1 MNDAAH
7 IPMMATISAIRPL
20 SGDTALFQLQLDT
33 SLTSELAAF
42 TPGQFIQLSVPA
54 GGEIPL
60 SLADRP
66 GEDGTLELCVRRVG
80 QVTALLHCLR
90 AGDRVGVRGPFGTGF
105 PVTEMAGSHVLLLAG
120 GLGIVP
126 LRSLLFHVLR
136 EKGRYASVTLMYGAR
151 EPSAMLFR
159 DELVALAR
167 DSQLKLFLTVDFA
180 AEQPSGDF
188 TCAIGLLPDL
198 LQGVSFPTESTYAA
212 VCGPPALYRC
222 LMGELTSEGFAAER
236 ILVSLERRMQCG
248 IGRCCHC
255 AVGQLLCCCDGPV
268 FRYSAIS
275 HIPGAL

>member
-1 MNDAAH
+1 MNDVAH

-20 SGDTALFQLQLDT
+20 TGDTALLNLHLDNG
-33 SLTSELAAF
+33 LTRELAAF

-54 GGEIPL
+54 GGEIPI
-60 SLADRP
+60 SLTDKP
-66 GEDGTLELCVRRVG
+66 GEDGTLELCVRRIG
-80 QVTALLHCLR
+80 QVTALLHHLR
-90 AGDRVGVRGPFGTGF
+90 PGDRVGVRGPCGTGF
-105 PVTEMAGSHVLLLAG
+105 PVTEMVGNHVLLLAG
-120 GLGIVP
+120 GLGIAP
-126 LRSLLFHVLR
+126 LRSLLFHALR
-136 EKGRYASVTLMYGAR
+136 EKGSYASVTLMYGAR
-151 EPSAMLFR
+151 EPSVMLFR

-167 DSQLKLFLTVDFA
+167 NSQLKLFLTVDFA

-198 LQGVSFPTESTYAA
+198 LQGISFPTENTYVA

-222 LMGELTSEGFAAER
+222 LMGELIEAGFAAER

-255 AVGQLLCCCDGPV
+255 AVGQFLCCCDGPV
-268 FRYSAIS
+268 FRYSTIS